1 MPRAFPVDRSGRV
14 SFLNETT
21 GSINK
26 EGRGAKEQSTSQH
39 LSQANGTQL
48 QEQMKSDVFLGYG
61 GEDTHKGQHTPSLLS
76 PNKIPLQL
84 GSEDNQI

>member
-1 MPRAFPVDRSGRV
+1 M
-14 SFLNETT
+14 

-39 LSQANGTQL
+39 LSQVNGIQL

-61 GEDTHKGQHTPSLLS
+61 GEDTHKGQCTPSLPS
-76 PNKIPLQL
+76 PNTIPLQL
-84 GSEDNQI
+84 GCEGNQI

>member
-39 LSQANGTQL
+39 LSQANGIQL

-61 GEDTHKGQHTPSLLS
+61 GEDTHKGQPSTA
-76 PNKIPLQL
+76 PLPAAGGSDL
-84 GSEDNQI
+84 GPGGP